1 MKRWMYSLLM
11 VLITLMTACGP
22 NSPSSGPQSWI
33 DTPLDNSIL
42 PMGTVQVI
50 SHAADP
56 GGLSQ
61 MELSVNGVVVG
72 ASPSSNT
79 SDNLVTFNQT
89 WSPSGPG
96 NYTLQVRARNNGGV
110 WGGYASEQV
119 TVSGGGVVQGVV
131 YADLNG
137 DGDIQSNEGPLDSVT
152 VDLNGCGQALSQI
165 TADDGK
171 FAFVDLPAGSCQVQV
186 SKAGWDFSGSF
197 PLLSYPVPV
206 ASDPSLPTAFSIYMA
221 PTAGTL
227 ATETSA
233 STPTLTSAPT
243 AVPSATPTPVVTA
256 ASISVQSVSTGT
268 VFYRGSCSPKDVT
281 IQVNASDSVGI
292 TAVVLFYR
300 VQSADGSNVT
310 DFQSKG
316 MSPVRGDLYQ
326 VTVNPESDFGGSTL
340 ANMGGGTLQYQAVI
354 QDQNGDTSVRTAL
367 LSGVNVT
374 TCSSGAPPP
383 MPTAPSTLIVI
394 PPITINTLTPT
405 PVVIR

>member
-11 VLITLMTACGP
+11 VLIALMTACGP

-42 PMGTVQVI
+42 PMGAVQVI

-256 ASISVQSVSTGT
+256 ASILVQSVSTGT

-281 IQVNASDSVGI
+281 IQVNASDFVGI

-310 DFQSKG
+310 DF
-316 MSPVRGDLYQ
+316 
-326 VTVNPESDFGGSTL
+326 
-340 ANMGGGTLQYQAVI
+340 
-354 QDQNGDTSVRTAL
+354 
-367 LSGVNVT
+367 
-374 TCSSGAPPP
+374 
-383 MPTAPSTLIVI
+383 
-394 PPITINTLTPT
+394 
-405 PVVIR
+405 